1 MKNAYNDNYVQLL
14 FPVRYQLEVCISHGF
29 FSEFAISTEF
39 LLELGKLGEA
49 KALRLLEHVANGKK
63 TYFDPMQIFK
73 IQYAKGVS
81 DAKIPVY
88 CCFMRT
94 AKVTPTTIYLNT
106 PSVDLSNR
114 VTRRFSEHSDRFLRV
129 RFTDEKSLGG
139 IYACTNDTNDEIF
152 TRVKRTLINGINIG
166 DRHYEFLAFGNSQLR
181 EHGAYFFAPL
191 PHLTAAHIR
200 AWMGSF
206 NPIRNVAKHAARLG
220 QCFSTTRAVVGAPV
234 NVRMIDDIVRGKHN
248 FSDGVGKISKFLAT
262 MTMDELKIETTNGKP
277 PSAFQFRLGGCKGLL
292 VVSEDPEPRQIHMRH
307 SQRKFEAQSTGL
319 EIIRWSQYNPA
330 SLNRQIIL
338 VLSSLQ
344 VPGPVIERKQ
354 KDMIE
359 NVHRAMNSD
368 IDAISL
374 LKKYIDPNEITLQ
387 LAKMV
392 SDGFRR
398 ANEPFVS
405 SMIQLWRAWHLKY
418 LKEKARIIIEKSATL
433 FGCVDETGVLK
444 GHDDKKIRTI
454 FAQDDN
460 KRKRSFLPEI
470 FVQVCRPENGGK
482 SEIIEGLCI
491 IARNPSLHQG
501 DVRVVKAVNKPE
513 LRHLYDVVV
522 FPRTGTTDLASMCSG
537 GDLDGDDF
545 LVIWDQD
552 LIPNSGKW
560 FMPPMSHAG
569 MKAPEL
575 DRDVTVGDITSFFAM
590 YLKTDNLPR
599 IATAHM
605 AWADYYDEGIANP
618 KCIKLA
624 RLHSNAVDYCKTGAA
639 CTFTRDLE
647 PFRWPHFMQR
657 KNTRPGQIYKSKKIL
672 GKLYDAVEIEDFKP
686 NLKLPFDRRILESPF
701 ASASE
706 SYLEYAR
713 YLKVEYDCAL
723 RRIMAQYGIKTEFEV
738 WSSFVLN
745 HNFQMRDYKMHEG
758 LGSLA
763 SRLREGFRQI
773 CYEKVGRSDETIA
786 PLVVAMYRVT
796 YEDVKQVPDE
806 SDTPAEN
813 DNAKE
818 ESQVDA
824 QDDKVEDSG
833 EYSDSEE
840 ESPDYDPLIS
850 FPWMFYDILGGIAN
864 GRFKLQPPDE
874 ESTQVAGPSAPKPQ
888 VLGRAEVNK
897 LLIEFDED
905 EKVEV
910 RRQTELKSGGKA
922 NMPPFKEMTIW
933 TEDNDSDVDAQSQV
947 LDREE
952 IDEFL
957 MKFSE
962 NDKTE
967 TQRQTPFEL
976 GNKENVPPLKKMT
989 MQDEDKGFSESL
1001 GVNAQPLQANGKSLL
1016 RGSLDLVEEDRD
1028 DGKFGTID
1036 DLLNILDGLG

>member
-1 MKNAYNDNYVQLL
+1 MQNAYSDNYVQLL

-29 FSEFAISTEF
+29 FSEFAIPAEF
-39 LLELGKLGEA
+39 LLELGKLGEK
-49 KALRLLEHVANGKK
+49 KALRLLEHVASGKK
-63 TYFDPMQIFK
+63 TYLDPMQIFN

-81 DAKIPVY
+81 DAKMPVY

-114 VTRRFSEHSDRFLRV
+114 VTRRFAEHSDRFLRV

-139 IYACTNDTNDEIF
+139 IYSCFNDTNDEIF
-152 TRVKRTLINGINIG
+152 TRVKRTLTNGITIG

-220 QCFSTTRAVVGAPV
+220 QCFSTTRAVAGTPV
-234 NVRMIDDIVRGKHN
+234 SIRMIDDIVRGKRN

-262 MTMDELKIETTNGKP
+262 MTMNELKIETPNGKP

-307 SQRKFEAQSTGL
+307 SQHKFEAQAAGL

-338 VLSSLQ
+338 VLSALQ
-344 VPGPVIERKQ
+344 VPGPVIEHKQ
-354 KDMIE
+354 KDMIDSVQRVME
-359 NVHRAMNSD
+359 ND
-368 IDAISL
+368 IHAISL
-374 LKKYIDPNEITLQ
+374 LKKYVDPNEITLQ

-405 SMIQLWRAWHLKY
+405 SMLQLWKAWHLKY

-444 GHDDKKIRTI
+444 GHDDRKIRTI
-454 FAQDDN
+454 FAQDD
-460 KRKRSFLPEI
+460 RKQKLSLLPEI

-482 SEIIEGLCI
+482 PEIIEGLCI

-501 DVRVVKAVNKPE
+501 DVRVVRAVNKPE

-522 FPRTGTTDLASMCSG
+522 FPQTGTTDLASMCSG
-537 GDLDGDDF
+537 GDLDGDDY
-545 LVIWDQD
+545 LVIWDQE
-552 LIPNSGKW
+552 LIPNCAKW
-560 FMPPMSHAG
+560 FVPPMNHTG

-605 AWADYYDEGIANP
+605 ALADHYADGIVNP

-639 CTFTRDLE
+639 SSFTRDLE
-647 PFRWPHFMQR
+647 PLKWPHFMQR
-657 KNTRPGQIYKSKKIL
+657 RNTRPGQVYRSRKIL
-672 GKLYDAVEIEDFKP
+672 GRLYDAVELETFKP
-686 NLKLPFDRRILESPF
+686 NLKLPFDRRILESALVADSEPHLEF
-701 ASASE
+701 AKS
-706 SYLEYAR
+706 
-713 YLKVEYDCAL
+713 LKVEYDCAL

-758 LGSLA
+758 LGNLA

-773 CYEKVGRSDETIA
+773 CYEKVGRSDEKIA
-786 PLVVAMYRVT
+786 PLAVAMYRVT
-796 YEDVKQVPDE
+796 YEDAKQV
-806 SDTPAEN
+806 PAEN
-813 DNAKE
+813 DKAKK
-818 ESQVDA
+818 ESQDDA
-824 QDDKVEDSG
+824 QEDESEDGG
-833 EYSDSEE
+833 EYSDSEV

-850 FPWMFYDILGGIAN
+850 FPWMFHDILGGIAN
-864 GRFKLQPPDE
+864 GRFKLQPPGE
-874 ESTQVAGPSAPKPQ
+874 ESTEVAGPGEPKPR

-897 LLIEFDED
+897 LLNESDGD
-905 EKVEV
+905 EKIEAHRHTQFDLASKKNVP
-910 RRQTELKSGGKA
+910 L
-922 NMPPFKEMTIW
+922 FKKMT
-933 TEDNDSDVDAQSQV
+933 TQAEDKGFGVDAQSRV
-947 LDREE
+947 PRREE
-952 IDEFL
+952 IDELL
-957 MKFSE
+957 MKFKE
-962 NDKTE
+962 NGKTE
-967 TQRQTPFEL
+967 NQSQTQFGL
-976 GNKENVPPLKKMT
+976 GGKENVPPSQKIT
-989 MQDEDKGFSESL
+989 TQAEDKGFGIDS
-1001 GVNAQPLQANGKSLL
+1001 QPFRANGNSIHK
-1016 RGSLDLVEEDRD
+1016 GPLDIVEEDED
-1028 DGKFGTID
+1028 DGKFGAID
-1036 DLLNILDGLG
+1036 DLLAMLDELDD